1 MLASA
6 LAFTAYANEKE
17 VVRLQDGRLAERT
30 FCHRRRKFG
39 WLVYS
44 ASLVAEKFYTD
55 AQWAR
60 VMAR

>member
-6 LAFTAYANEKE
+6 LAFTSSALEKE
-17 VVRLQDGRLAERT
+17 IVRLDDGKLAERT
-30 FCHRRRKFG
+30 YCYRRRKFG

-44 ASLVAEKFYTD
+44 ANLVAEKFYTD

-60 VMAR
+60 RVAR